1 MGLLILSLLA
11 AFLAGLIVS
20 TAVYASEDPNESL
33 SRVASISLTVSGLA
47 GFACGFF
54 LTLALTD
61 ADSANLMRRGLF
73 GLGVGLLSAIAA
85 LPTFFVVFF
94 AGELRHH
101 IRSEKT
107 TQVIPLRFR
116 RGPRP
121 TTRRKK

>member
-20 TAVYASEDPNESL
+20 TAVYVSEDPNESL

-61 ADSANLMRRGLF
+61 ADSTNLMRRGLL

-101 IRSEKT
+101 LRSEKT
-107 TQVIPLRFR
+107 NQAIPLRFR

-121 TTRRKK
+121 TTRRRK